1 MVLIRVWF
9 YMWKYDLGG
18 YPVYFQKSIFRTSCQ
33 NYLNNQFPF
42 VYQPS
47 NLKKK
52 KTTART
58 KENEEDF
65 HFFGF
70 LIAPN
75 FPKMWDCTRLV
86 EKCKINRET
95 YIMSH
100 IAIMRYNKFNNETK
114 TRISIYISFI
124 NHKSNRP
131 IYTSTK
137 HVFITF
143 HEKTGSLV
151 STLNFLPNFQTSKI
165 CEKIVEHL
173 CYSVQTVSKAKCLK
187 SFSEK
192 LNTQRTKCARMWN
205 NAKSRNCTGLL
216 YPELF
221 INLLNIYATLNIT
234 NISMY
239 YITFDILHKYFCT
252 FFTRLNI
259 SRAQRNPHPNYYLIN
274 YYVKWP

>member
-1 MVLIRVWF
+1 MFSLRSMRKLGRLCRHLIF
-9 YMWKYDLGG
+9 Y
-18 YPVYFQKSIFRTSCQ
+18 
-33 NYLNNQFPF
+33 
-42 VYQPS
+42 
-47 NLKKK
+47 
-52 KTTART
+52 
-58 KENEEDF
+58 
-65 HFFGF
+65 
-70 LIAPN
+70 
-75 FPKMWDCTRLV
+75 
-86 EKCKINRET
+86 
-95 YIMSH
+95 
-100 IAIMRYNKFNNETK
+100 
-114 TRISIYISFI
+114 
-124 NHKSNRP
+124 
-131 IYTSTK
+131 
-137 HVFITF
+137 
-143 HEKTGSLV
+143 
-151 STLNFLPNFQTSKI
+151 QTSKLP
-165 CEKIVEHL
+165 KYVKK
-173 CYSVQTVSKAKCLK
+173 SWNTSATVYKQFRRQNALK